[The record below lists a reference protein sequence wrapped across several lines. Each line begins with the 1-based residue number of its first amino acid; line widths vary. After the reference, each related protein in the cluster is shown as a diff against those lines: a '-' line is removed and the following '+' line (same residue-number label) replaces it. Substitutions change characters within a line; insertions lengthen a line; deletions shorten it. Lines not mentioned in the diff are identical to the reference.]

1 MDMSKI
7 YDVIV
12 LGAGPAGLAAGLYAG
27 RSRLSTLIIEKGQD
41 GGQIAITDEIENYP
55 GQIVEG
61 ESGPS
66 LIARMTEQAK
76 KFGAERCSDVIKSV
90 ELNGEVKKLIGAK
103 GEYEAKC
110 VIIATGAFPKP
121 IGCEN
126 EGKFTGKGISFC
138 ATCDAS
144 FFEDF
149 EVYVVGG
156 GDSAVEEAMYL
167 TKFARK
173 VTVIH
178 RRNELRAAKS
188 IQEKAFKNPKL
199 HFMWDTVVTRVDGD
213 ELLSSMTVKNVK
225 TGELT
230 TIEADEEDGLFGLF
244 GFIGYNPNSQLFE
257 GMLDMENGYIKTD
270 ENMHTNIPGVF
281 AAGDIRVK
289 SLRQVVTAA
298 ADGAIAA
305 MQAEH
310 YISNH

>member
-1 MDMSKI
+1 MSKI
-7 YDVIV
+7 YDVII
-12 LGAGPAGLAAGLYAG
+12 LGGGPAGLTAGLYAG

-55 GQIVEG
+55 GQMVEG

-90 ELNGEVKKLIGAK
+90 ELEGDVKKLVGAK
-103 GEYEAKC
+103 GEYQGKC

-138 ATCDAS
+138 ATCDAA

-173 VTVIH
+173 VTIIH
-178 RRNELRAAKS
+178 RRDELRAAKS
-188 IQEKAFKNPKL
+188 IQEKAFANPKIA
-199 HFMWDTVVTRVDGD
+199 FMWDSVVTKVDGD

-230 TIEADEEDGLFGLF
+230 VVEADEDDGLFGLF
-244 GFIGYNPNSQLFE
+244 GFIGYNPNSKLFE

-270 ENMHTNIPGVF
+270 DNMHTNIPGVF

-310 YISNH
+310 YVSNH